1 MKDLMPNSNSI
12 ISPLND
18 PKKKIKTKKNEFLLN
33 NLEGCIYM
41 RLINKKSFEKSN
53 KHKDINEMLGRFE
66 KNKNYF
72 EKN

>member
-1 MKDLMPNSNSI
+1 
-12 ISPLND
+12 
-18 PKKKIKTKKNEFLLN
+18 
-33 NLEGCIYM
+33 M